1 MYASGL
7 IRSSPLLRPL
17 VCNSRSVRPSK
28 LPPTRP
34 SFARNSSI
42 TLAFHPIVW
51 LLPERSDA
59 TQVLPRSI
67 PEGHRTMPMVCGRM
81 PRGRY
86 SDDEGPIF
94 RAPTSSAR
102 RSTSGTKRALEG
114 DDEAVGGVR
123 VGHRVHRHAG
133 VARLL
138 GGDGTDADDL
148 RLAGDA
154 GTAERSTEA
163 ADR

>member
-42 TLAFHPIVW
+42 TLAFHPIVC

-67 PEGHRTMPMVCGRM
+67 PEGHRTMPMVWTAGSPADGTAM
-81 PRGRY
+81 T
-86 SDDEGPIF
+86 
-94 RAPTSSAR
+94 RADLPAPMSSAR
-102 RSTSGTKRALEG
+102 RSTSGSERALEG

-138 GGDGTDADDL
+138 GGDRTDADDL